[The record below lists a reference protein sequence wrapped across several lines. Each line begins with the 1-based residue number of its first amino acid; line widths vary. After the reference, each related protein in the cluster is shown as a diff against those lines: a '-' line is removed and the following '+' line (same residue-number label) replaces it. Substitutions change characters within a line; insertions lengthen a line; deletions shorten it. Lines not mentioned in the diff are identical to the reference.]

1 MSFLYKVIRCDATT
15 VSASH
20 EVVEGGLVQFGHSQD
35 DPTRPQITLMM
46 ASLDP
51 LGMPLATDG
60 LAGEQADDGLY
71 LPIIDRLQRGLN
83 KPGVFIVGDCK
94 KRAFDIRA
102 HLSGQQHVSL
112 SPLPFTG
119 LTAKPLPQWIRQGIA
134 KAKAGE

>member
-1 MSFLYKVIRCDATT
+1 
-15 VSASH
+15 
-20 EVVEGGLVQFGHSQD
+20 
-35 DPTRPQITLMM
+35 
-46 ASLDP
+46 
-51 LGMPLATDG
+51 MPLATDG

-83 KPGVFIVGDCK
+83 KPGVLIVGDCTM
-94 KRAFDIRA
+94 RAFDIRA